1 MKRSTNHILT
11 THTGSL
17 PRPSDLVDMVLRK
30 EEKQPVDEDVLAM
43 RVRSAVAE
51 VVRRQAEVG
60 VTVLNDGEQ
69 GKPGY
74 STYMKDRLTGFEGES
89 TAAAVSGEAKDF
101 PEYTAHRTGRAAP
114 KRPSCAGPIAW
125 KDRDAVRKEIEN
137 LQAAVKEVQAEEV
150 FMTAASPGVVP
161 HFMKDQ
167 YYGSEEKYLYALAD
181 ALKEE
186 YDAIHRAGFVLQVDC
201 PDLCMSRHNRFSD
214 LSTKEFKKIAEL
226 HVAALNHALRDIP
239 ADRVR
244 LHMCWGNYEGPHH
257 LDIPLTEII
266 DVALKAKVGALSFE
280 GANPRHEHEWV
291 VFKEFHLPDGLAI
304 IPGVIDSTTNF
315 VEHPEL
321 VAQRIV
327 RYAEVVGPRERHRGH
342 RLRLRHL
349 RARKADHRSA
359 HRVGQ
364 TQVAG
369 RGRGHRL
376 KETLELAGIK
386 SLGQLPS
393 HRRIQTG
400 ASVSAQNPLRC
411 SRGSRCG
418 GAAALTIETERK
430 RLNGWNDWNGI
441 HCEQGIFVSIVINTK
456 AKSETPKPFIPYLSF
471 IPLPLSFL

>member
-17 PRPSDLVDMVLRK
+17 PRPTDLVHMVLRK
-30 EEKQPVDEDVLAM
+30 EKQQPVDEDALAM

-51 VVRRQAEVG
+51 VVQRQAEVG

-101 PEYTAHRTGRAAP
+101 PEYTARRTGRVAP
-114 KRPSCAGPIAW
+114 KRPACTGPIAW
-125 KDRDAVRKEIEN
+125 RDRDAVRKDIEN
-137 LQAAVKEVQAEEV
+137 LQAAVQGVEAEEV

-239 ADRVR
+239 ADRAR
-244 LHMCWGNYEGPHH
+244 LHMCWGNYEGPHDH
-257 LDIPLTEII
+257 DIALEKILPVVLK
-266 DVALKAKVGALSFE
+266 LKARALLFE
-280 GANPRHEHEWV
+280 AANPRHEHEWKV
-291 VFKEFHLPDGLAI
+291 WQEVKLPPGKILV
-304 IPGVIDSTTNF
+304 PGVVSHGTNV

-321 VAQRIV
+321 VAERLLRFASCVGRENLIAGTDCGFDTSAGIGDV
-327 RYAEVVGPRERHRGH
+327 APSVVWEK
-342 RLRLRHL
+342 LRSL
-349 RARKADHRSA
+349 RAGADLA
-359 HRVGQ
+359 
-364 TQVAG
+364 TA
-369 RGRGHRL
+369 RL
-376 KETLELAGIK
+376 
-386 SLGQLPS
+386 
-393 HRRIQTG
+393 
-400 ASVSAQNPLRC
+400 
-411 SRGSRCG
+411 
-418 GAAALTIETERK
+418 
-430 RLNGWNDWNGI
+430 
-441 HCEQGIFVSIVINTK
+441 F
-456 AKSETPKPFIPYLSF
+456 
-471 IPLPLSFL
+471 